1 MNLIISSGETRMYFN
16 SFHFYKNYTS
26 KNLKNQ
32 IFPYTF
38 I

>member
-1 MNLIISSGETRMYFN
+1 MISSGETRIYFN

-32 IFPYTF
+32 IFLIPF